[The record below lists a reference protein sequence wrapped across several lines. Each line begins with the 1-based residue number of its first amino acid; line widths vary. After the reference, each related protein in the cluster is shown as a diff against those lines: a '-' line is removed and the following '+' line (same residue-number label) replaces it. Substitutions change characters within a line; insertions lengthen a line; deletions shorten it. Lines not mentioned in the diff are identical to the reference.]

1 MALRRV
7 LVVAGGEPPRPGLL
21 RRLAREAELVLAV
34 DGGLPLL
41 QSVGLIPHRLIGD
54 LDSLGAADLPPGVAV
69 ERYPR
74 DKDATDLELALE
86 YLLPLAPEEVVLVGA
101 LGRRLDHLVAT
112 LGLLER
118 YPWPMVVYHREEVLY
133 AVSGPL
139 TLPGASP
146 GDRVSL
152 LPLTGVV
159 EGIHTQGLLYPLR
172 GEALPR
178 GSTRGVS
185 NQVVSLPCGVRFS
198 RGRLLVVHA
207 PARPRKE
214 G

>member
-1 MALRRV
+1 
-7 LVVAGGEPPRPGLL
+7 
-21 RRLAREAELVLAV
+21 
-34 DGGLPLL
+34 
-41 QSVGLIPHRLIGD
+41 
-54 LDSLGAADLPPGVAV
+54 
-69 ERYPR
+69 
-74 DKDATDLELALE
+74 
-86 YLLPLAPEEVVLVGA
+86 
-101 LGRRLDHLVAT
+101 
-112 LGLLER
+112 
-118 YPWPMVVYHREEVLY
+118 MVVYHREEVLY